1 MRSLILASTLVFAQV
16 DPSKVD
22 VKKVIA
28 EAEKAKAKANNA
40 PQENYVDVS
49 ERTRLILEKLQA
61 QAELNTIRM
70 ADARAKLLQ
79 IAIDGEKAVLLECV
93 KLGGKVVSDCKFDEG
108 KMKIALVKNP

>member
-1 MRSLILASTLVFAQV
+1 MKWFLLSAMFLFGQT

-28 EAEKAKAKANNA
+28 EAEKAKANKA
-40 PQENYVDVS
+40 PEEKYVDVS

-61 QAELNTIRM
+61 QAELNTLRM
-70 ADARAKLLQ
+70 TDARAKLLQ
-79 IAIDGEKAVLLECV
+79 IAIEGEKAVLPECI
-93 KLGGKVVSDCKFDEG
+93 KLGGKVMADCKFDEG

>member
-22 VKKVIA
+22 VKKVVA
-28 EAEKAKAKANNA
+28 EAAQAKKPSATEEK
-40 PQENYVDVS
+40 YVDVS

-61 QAELNTIRM
+61 QAELNTMRM

-79 IAIDGEKAVLLECV
+79 IAIEGEKAILPECV

-108 KMKIALVKNP
+108 KMKIALVTKP